1 MNAVRDWVR
10 GRTRREQILLG
21 VMALLAVPIIAWF
34 IIIEPAIGWHDEA
47 RNTYVE
53 ASDRYGRVKA
63 LAEQMDGETGA
74 STARIEG
81 PLDQFIAASA
91 DQAGFA
97 LTANAAQGPERTN
110 ISIAQARSAAA
121 LVWLDQL
128 RAAGIRI
135 EALQMTDNGEGGV
148 ALELSLAKAGP

>member
-21 VMALLAVPIIAWF
+21 VMALLAVPIIVWF
-34 IIIEPAIGWHDEA
+34 LIIAPAIGWHDEA
-47 RNTYVE
+47 RNDYVE

-63 LAEQMDGETGA
+63 LAEQMAGETGGT
-74 STARIEG
+74 TARIEG
-81 PLDQFIAASA
+81 PLDQFVAASA

-97 LTANAAQGPERTN
+97 LTANVAQGPERAN

-121 LVWLDQL
+121 LAWFDQL

-148 ALELSLAKAGP
+148 ALELTLAKASP